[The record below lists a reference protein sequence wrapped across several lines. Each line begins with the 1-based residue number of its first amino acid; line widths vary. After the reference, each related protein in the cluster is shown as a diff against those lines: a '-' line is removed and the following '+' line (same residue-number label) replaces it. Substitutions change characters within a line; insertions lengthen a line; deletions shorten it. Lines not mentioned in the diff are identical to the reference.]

1 MSQKKLQLEIKNTFY
16 EAMVRFDVDTAIPL
30 LRTHEFL
37 RLEQHQENSFFQ
49 MSLRNHAR
57 EAVKIFLNEDATLAT
72 KIGYTPAHQYAEK
85 GDLHSLQSLLKEQ
98 PQLLEATDSYGNT
111 PLHLAATHGHTE
123 VIQHLHSVGANLHA
137 QNSDHNTPLQLALLF
152 DKHTEKDAAKFL
164 INQAGIEKNIPVIL
178 STESAPSNES
188 LSKKEI
194 TQEGWD
200 NLMKKC
206 PQGYYGYLPAD
217 QKGEKISVYTL
228 LHEAGYSATLKNIK
242 LTSDYQ
248 MIEMDFSGVN
258 FEGCQFLGTFKNIK
272 FGAGTID
279 HCEFHH
285 AYISEAEFAP
295 FTKFTDTSFTD
306 VYFEHTQFNQNEFEG
321 NLFSHVQFNHVTST
335 QGWFDNTFVSHSNLL
350 GLTISQPQKFS
361 VTLDDTV
368 VASQI
373 VEATVNQIHIM
384 NTEAPVVGLIS
395 QPYEIIYGG
404 EIGMTAADPYARLK
418 QHGAVPVLLDMN
430 NVNGQIDQYALRN
443 EINEILKNVPSDI
456 SIPKYLL
463 SQHGENLDKIKTIV
477 NDYAKHLDAA
487 WIPGGG
493 DVNPV
498 FYGKGTQSY
507 YYDTREIFEFALIDH
522 MVTHNKPLMGI
533 CHGSQITNVYFGGT
547 LKEDVDGH
555 GDDHL
560 VIPLGSTTTG
570 AVSDVLQKPIH
581 GVSNHHQSI
590 DKLGEGL
597 QVVAV
602 SGPVI
607 DDFSGEINYESNIQ
621 TIIEASE
628 GVNGKPIMLL
638 QFHPEYNADDANKAL
653 LLKFVD
659 LAKQSKQAHALE
671 LNDVLASNQTL
682 FADSQLE
689 KIENQVEQLEQPS
702 ILSQNN
708 MIEPT
713 AIYIPELNL
722 LPEIQVV

>member
-1 MSQKKLQLEIKNTFY
+1 MVKL
-16 EAMVRFDVDTAIPL
+16 DVDTAIPL

-57 EAVKIFLNEDATLAT
+57 EAVKLFLNEDATLAT
-72 KIGYTPAHQYAEK
+72 KIGYTQAHQYAEN
-85 GDLHSLQSLLKEQ
+85 GDLQNLIPLLKQQ

-123 VIQHLHSVGANLHA
+123 VIKHLHAVGANMHT

-152 DKHTEKDAAKFL
+152 DKHADKHAAKFL
-164 INQAGIEKNIPVIL
+164 INQTGIEKNIPVSL
-178 STESAPSNES
+178 SMDLPHSDIVI
-188 LSKKEI
+188 SKKEI
-194 TQEGWD
+194 TSEAWNKLIQKYYVQ
-200 NLMKKC
+200 N
-206 PQGYYGYLPAD
+206 YGYRSD
-217 QKGEKISVYTL
+217 QNGKMISVYEL
-228 LHEAGYSATLKNIK
+228 LHEAGYAAVLKNIK
-242 LTSDYQ
+242 IGSQYQ
-248 MIEMDFSGVN
+248 MTEMDFTGVD
-258 FEGCQFLGTFKNIK
+258 FEKCQFSGTFNNIK
-272 FGAGTID
+272 FAVGKFAQ
-279 HCEFHH
+279 CEFDH
-285 AYISEAEFAP
+285 AYFSKSEFGDY
-295 FTKFTDTSFTD
+295 TKFHGTSFTD
-306 VYFEHTQFNQNEFEG
+306 VYFDNTHFYHNEFQST
-321 NLFSHVQFNHVTST
+321 LFSHVQFNQVKSLA
-335 QGWFDNTFVSHSNLL
+335 GWFDNTFVSHSNLL
-350 GLTISQPQKFS
+350 GLTLFAPQKFS
-361 VTLDDTV
+361 VTLDDSV
-368 VASQI
+368 VSSQI
-373 VEATVNQIHIM
+373 VKSTVNQVDFM
-384 NTEAPVVGLIS
+384 NTDAPVVGLIS
-395 QPYEIIYGG
+395 HPYEIIYGG
-404 EIGMTAADPYARLK
+404 EVGMTAADPYARLK

-430 NVNGQIDQYALRN
+430 NVNSQIDQKALKN
-443 EINEILKNVPSDI
+443 EINDILKNVPTGI

-463 SQHGENLDKIKTIV
+463 SQHGENLDKIKNMV

-498 FYGKGTQSY
+498 FYGKGGKY
-507 YYDTREIFEFALIDH
+507 DHEYYDTREIFEFALIDH
-522 MVTHNKPLMGI
+522 MVTNNKPLMGI

-547 LKEDVDGH
+547 LKEDVHGH
-555 GDDHL
+555 HDNHL
-560 VIPLGSTTTG
+560 VIPLGNSNSG

-597 QVVAV
+597 QVVAI

-607 DDFSGEINYESNIQ
+607 DKVEGGLDYQSDIQ

-671 LNDVLASNQTL
+671 LNDILVSNETL
-682 FADSQLE
+682 LSDVQP
-689 KIENQVEQLEQPS
+689 LEQPVL
-702 ILSQNN
+702 LSSNN
-708 MIEPT
+708 MTEPT

-722 LPEIQVV
+722 LPEMVNYLSQVA